1 VDLNGRSTGLFAHDW
16 FFWYNLC
23 RLTQRRQ
30 GGKGDSLPEQAEK
43 IVTVN
48 IEDQMKKSYLEYAM
62 SVIVGRAL
70 PDVRDGLKPVHR
82 RILYGMYQGGN
93 TADKPHR
100 KSAHIV
106 GEVMSK
112 FHPHGDVA
120 IYDALVRMA
129 QPFASRY
136 LLVDGHGNFGSVDG
150 DAPAAMRYTEARMS
164 RLAGELL
171 ADIDKE
177 TVDFVANYDASDEEP
192 LILPSR
198 VPNLLINGS
207 DGIAVGMA
215 TKIPPHN
222 LGEIIDALQLLIQRP
237 EASVQEI
244 MGLVRG
250 PDFPTGGR
258 IMGTGGIKDAYTTG
272 RGSIK
277 VRAETF
283 TEKLPG
289 GRQAIIVKEI
299 PFQVNKARL
308 VEKIADLVKEK
319 KVDGIADLRD
329 ESDRRGMRIVI
340 ELKRDAKAPII
351 LNQLYKHTQMQDTF
365 GVIMLALVNNQP
377 RVLNLKDML
386 WYYLEHQKE
395 VVTRRT
401 RYELGRAE
409 ARAHILEG
417 LRIALDHL
425 DEVIDTI
432 RSSHT
437 VDEAGAR
444 LMARFALS
452 ERQAEAILDM
462 RLQRLTGLER
472 EKVETEYA
480 ELLEKIQY
488 LREVLASESRIMG
501 IVARE
506 LAEIKKKYAD
516 ARRTRISDE
525 EAELVDEDLIPEE
538 DMVITITNE
547 GYVKRAPLNAY
558 RNQKRG
564 GRGVTAMATKETDFL
579 RHLFVASTHHHFLF
593 FTNLG
598 KVYRLKVHEIPEFSR
613 QAKGSAL
620 VNLINVTRDE
630 KVTTVIP
637 VREFTNDQFLLMV
650 TSRGL
655 VKKTSLDQYDTSR
668 RDGIIAISLAE
679 DDELVDVRL
688 TCGREE
694 VVVVSRLG
702 LAVRFAED
710 QVRPMGRTARGVRS
724 IGLRGDDLVVGMEVV
739 RPGAD
744 LLMVS
749 INGYG
754 KRTAFDLFP
763 VHRRGGKG
771 VIAIKTSERNGPL
784 ASILAVKNDEEVMI
798 ITQSGLVIRLA
809 ASGISRLGRAAAG
822 VRLMKMSEGDAV
834 VSMARVIV
842 EEE

>member
-1 VDLNGRSTGLFAHDW
+1 
-16 FFWYNLC
+16 
-23 RLTQRRQ
+23 
-30 GGKGDSLPEQAEK
+30 
-43 IVTVN
+43 
-48 IEDQMKKSYLEYAM
+48 MKKSYMEYAM
-62 SVIVGRAL
+62 SVIVSRAL

-82 RILYGMYQGGN
+82 RILYAMQQVGM

-129 QPFASRY
+129 QDFSSRY

-164 RLAGELL
+164 KLAGELL

-177 TVDFVANYDASDEEP
+177 TVDFIPNYDASDEEP
-192 LILPSR
+192 VILPSR

-222 LGEIIDALQLLIQRP
+222 LGEVVDALQLLIHKP
-237 EASVQEI
+237 EASIEEI
-244 MGLVRG
+244 MGFVKG
-250 PDFPTGGR
+250 PDFPTAGR
-258 IMGTGGIKDAYTTG
+258 IMGTKEIAAAYTTG

-283 TEKLPG
+283 TEKLAG

-319 KVDGIADLRD
+319 KVEGIADLRD

-340 ELKRDAKAPII
+340 ELKRDAKAPVI
-351 LNQLYKHTQMQDTF
+351 LNQLYKHTRMQDTF
-365 GVIMLALVNNQP
+365 GVIMLALVNSKP
-377 RVLNLKDML
+377 RVLNLKEVL
-386 WYYLEHQKE
+386 CYYLEHQKE

-401 RYELGRAE
+401 RYELNRAE

-425 DEVIDTI
+425 DEVINTI

-437 VDEAGAR
+437 VDEASTR
-444 LMARFALS
+444 LMAGFALS

-472 EKVETEYA
+472 EKIETEYA
-480 ELLEKIQY
+480 ELLEKIRY
-488 LREVLASESRIMG
+488 LREVLASEAKIMG
-501 IVARE
+501 IISRE
-506 LAEIKKKYAD
+506 LAEMKRKYAD
-516 ARRTRISDE
+516 ARRTRISEE
-525 EAELVDEDLIPEE
+525 EADLADEDLIPEE
-538 DMVITITNE
+538 DMVITITSE
-547 GYVKRAPLNAY
+547 GYVKRAPLNTY

-564 GRGVTAMATKETDFL
+564 GRGVTAMSTKETDFL

-613 QAKGSAL
+613 QAKGTAL
-620 VNLINVTRDE
+620 VNLLSVAQNE

-637 VREFTNDQFLLMV
+637 VREFKEDQFLLMV
-650 TSRGL
+650 TSRGQ
-655 VKKTSLDQYDTSR
+655 VKKTSLDEYDTSR
-668 RDGIIAISLAE
+668 RDGLIAISLSG
-679 DDELVDVRL
+679 DDELVDVKL
-688 TCGREE
+688 TGGREE
-694 VVVVSRLG
+694 VVIVSRTG
-702 LAVRFAED
+702 LAMRFAED
-710 QVRPMGRTARGVRS
+710 QVRPMGRTARGVRG

-739 RPGAD
+739 RPAAD

-749 INGYG
+749 VNGYG
-754 KRTAFDLFP
+754 KRTAFAHFP
-763 VHRRGGKG
+763 AHTRGGKG
-771 VIAIKTSERNGPL
+771 VIAMKTTERNGVI
-784 ASILAVKNDEEVMI
+784 ASVLAVKDEEEVMI
-798 ITQSGLVIRLA
+798 ITQSGLIIRLQA
-809 ASGISRLGRAAAG
+809 GGISRLGRSAAG
-822 VRLMKMSEGDAV
+822 VRLMKMGEGDSV

-842 EEE
+842 EED

>member
-1 VDLNGRSTGLFAHDW
+1 MRVPGFFGIICAAWHARRARAGRVDN
-16 FFWYNLC
+16 
-23 RLTQRRQ
+23 
-30 GGKGDSLPEQAEK
+30 LPEQVEK
-43 IVTVN
+43 IVPVN
-48 IEDQMKKSYLEYAM
+48 IEDEMKKSYMEYAM
-62 SVIVGRAL
+62 SVIVSRAL

-82 RILYGMYQGGN
+82 RILYAMQQVGM

-129 QPFASRY
+129 QDFSSRY

-164 RLAGELL
+164 KLAGELL

-177 TVDFVANYDASDEEP
+177 TVDFIPNYDASDEEP
-192 LILPSR
+192 VILPSR

-222 LGEIIDALQLLIQRP
+222 LGEVVDALQLLIHKP
-237 EASVQEI
+237 EASIEEI
-244 MGLVRG
+244 MGFVKG
-250 PDFPTGGR
+250 PDFPTAGR
-258 IMGTGGIKDAYTTG
+258 IMGTKEIAAAYTTG

-283 TEKLPG
+283 TEKLAG

-319 KVDGIADLRD
+319 KVEGIADLRD

-340 ELKRDAKAPII
+340 ELKRDAKAPVI
-351 LNQLYKHTQMQDTF
+351 LNQLYKHTRMQDTF
-365 GVIMLALVNNQP
+365 GVIMLALVNSKP
-377 RVLNLKDML
+377 RVLNLKEVL
-386 WYYLEHQKE
+386 CYYLEHQKE

-401 RYELGRAE
+401 RYELNRAE

-425 DEVIDTI
+425 DEVINTI

-437 VDEAGAR
+437 VDEASTR
-444 LMARFALS
+444 LMAGFALS

-472 EKVETEYA
+472 EKIETEYA
-480 ELLEKIQY
+480 ELLEKIRY
-488 LREVLASESRIMG
+488 LREVLASEAKIMG
-501 IVARE
+501 IISRE
-506 LAEIKKKYAD
+506 LAEMKRKYAD
-516 ARRTRISDE
+516 ARRTRISEE
-525 EAELVDEDLIPEE
+525 EADLADEDLIPEE
-538 DMVITITNE
+538 DMVITITSE
-547 GYVKRAPLNAY
+547 GYVKRAPLNTY

-564 GRGVTAMATKETDFL
+564 GRGVTAMSTKETDFL

-613 QAKGSAL
+613 QAKGTAL
-620 VNLINVTRDE
+620 VNLLSVAQNE

-637 VREFTNDQFLLMV
+637 VREFKEDQFLLMV
-650 TSRGL
+650 TSRGQ
-655 VKKTSLDQYDTSR
+655 VKKTSLDEYDTSR
-668 RDGIIAISLAE
+668 RDGLIAISLSG
-679 DDELVDVRL
+679 DDELVDVKL
-688 TCGREE
+688 TGGREE
-694 VVVVSRLG
+694 VVIVSRTG
-702 LAVRFAED
+702 LAMRFAED
-710 QVRPMGRTARGVRS
+710 QVRPMGRTARGVRG
-724 IGLRGDDLVVGMEVV
+724 IGLRGDDLVVGMEVA
-739 RPGAD
+739 RPAAD

-749 INGYG
+749 VNGYG
-754 KRTAFDLFP
+754 KRTAFAHFP
-763 VHRRGGKG
+763 AHTRGGKG
-771 VIAIKTSERNGPL
+771 VIAMKTTERNGVI
-784 ASILAVKNDEEVMI
+784 ASVLAVKDEEEVMI
-798 ITQSGLVIRLA
+798 ITQSGLIIRLQA
-809 ASGISRLGRAAAG
+809 GGISRLGRSAAG
-822 VRLMKMSEGDAV
+822 VRLMKMGEGDSV

-842 EEE
+842 EED

>member
-1 VDLNGRSTGLFAHDW
+1 MPD
-16 FFWYNLC
+16 
-23 RLTQRRQ
+23 
-30 GGKGDSLPEQAEK
+30 QAEK
-43 IVTVN
+43 IVPVN
-48 IEDQMKKSYLEYAM
+48 IEEEMKKSYLDYAM

-82 RILYGMYQGGN
+82 RILYAMHQVGM

-129 QPFASRY
+129 QDFSSRY
-136 LLVDGHGNFGSVDG
+136 MQVDGHGNFGSVDG

-171 ADIDKE
+171 ADIDKD
-177 TVDFVANYDASDEEP
+177 TVDFIPNYDASDEEP
-192 LILPSR
+192 VILPSR

-222 LGEIIDALQLLIQRP
+222 LGEVIDALQLLIGSP
-237 EASVQEI
+237 EASIEEI
-244 MGLVRG
+244 MGCIKG
-250 PDFPTGGR
+250 PDFPTAGR
-258 IMGTGGIKDAYTTG
+258 IMGTKGIEAAYTTG

-283 TEKLPG
+283 TETLAG

-308 VEKIADLVKEK
+308 VEKIAELVKEK
-319 KVDGIADLRD
+319 KVDGISDLRD

-340 ELKRDAKAPII
+340 ELKRDAKVPIL

-365 GVIMLALVNNQP
+365 GVIMLALVDNQP
-377 RVLNLKDML
+377 RVLNLKEVL
-386 WYYLEHQKE
+386 YYYLEHQKE
-395 VVTRRT
+395 VVIRRT
-401 RYELGRAE
+401 RYELNRAE

-425 DEVIDTI
+425 DEVINTI

-437 VDEAGAR
+437 VDEAR
-444 LMARFALS
+444 QKLMDNFALS
-452 ERQAEAILDM
+452 ELQAVAILDM

-472 EKVETEYA
+472 EKIEAEYA
-480 ELLEKIQY
+480 ELLEKIRY
-488 LREVLASESRIMG
+488 LREVLASEEKIMG
-501 IVARE
+501 IISGE
-506 LAEIKKKYAD
+506 LAEMRKKYAD
-516 ARRTRISDE
+516 ARRTRITDE
-525 EAELVDEDLIPEE
+525 EAGLVDEDLIPEE

-547 GYVKRAPLNAY
+547 GYVKRAPLNTY

-564 GRGVTAMATKETDFL
+564 GRGVTAMSTKETDFL

-598 KVYRLKVHEIPEFSR
+598 KVHRLKVHEIPEFSR
-613 QAKGSAL
+613 QAKGTAL
-620 VNLINVTRDE
+620 VNLLNVAQNE

-637 VREFTNDQFLLMV
+637 VREFKEDQFLLMV
-650 TSRGL
+650 TTRGQ
-655 VKKTSLDQYDTSR
+655 VKKTSLNEYDTSR
-668 RDGIIAISLAE
+668 RDGIIAISLVE
-679 DDELVDVRL
+679 GDELVDVKL
-688 TCGREE
+688 TGGQEE
-694 VVVVSRLG
+694 MVIVSHRG

-710 QVRPMGRTARGVRS
+710 QVRPMGRTARGVRG
-724 IGLRGDDLVVGMEVV
+724 IGLREDDLVVGMEVV
-739 RPGAD
+739 RPAAD

-749 INGYG
+749 VHGYG
-754 KRTAFDLFP
+754 KRTAMGRFP
-763 VHRRGGKG
+763 AHSRGGKG
-771 VIAIKTSERNGPL
+771 VIAMKTTDRNGVI
-784 ASILAVKNDEEVMI
+784 ASILAVRAEEEVMI
-798 ITQSGLVIRLA
+798 ITQSGLVIRIKA
-809 ASGISRLGRAAAG
+809 GEISRLGRAAAG

-834 VSMARVIV
+834 VAMARVIV
-842 EEE
+842 EED